1 MRAWGLRQWG
11 VAALGTAATL
21 LLLGLPAVLIP
32 NGLFAREIEPTWWSY
47 PVWIATSILSGLVM
61 ATYVR
66 GAAEDPQTPGD
77 GDGRRGI
84 VGAALAWFAIGCPV
98 CNKLVLSALG
108 AGGAMTWF
116 APLQPLL
123 AAAGT
128 VLLAWALR
136 SRLRAA
142 NSCPA
147 PARVD

>member
-1 MRAWGLRQWG
+1 MRVWGLRQWG
-11 VAALGTAATL
+11 VAVSGTFATL

-47 PVWIATSILSGLVM
+47 MVWIATSILSGLVM

-123 AAAGT
+123 AVAGT

-136 SRLRAA
+136 SRLRTA

>member
-21 LLLGLPAVLIP
+21 FLLGLPAVLIP
-32 NGLFAREIEPTWWSY
+32 NGLFAREIDPTWWSY
-47 PVWIATSILSGLVM
+47 PVWITTSLLSGLVM

-66 GAAEDPQTPGD
+66 GTSEVAETSSDRD
-77 GDGRRGI
+77 GGRGI

-108 AGGAMTWF
+108 TSGAMAWF

-123 AAAGT
+123 AVAGV

-142 NSCPA
+142 DSCPA